1 MDRIKPHFL
10 HVAIAL
16 KIPRHFINSIRTEDD
31 PVYHLL
37 DVWLQGGA
45 NPEEDNQRSITW
57 ATLISALKEA
67 NVQEEAKIL
76 EYIIDADEPQSSEFL
91 CFTQQ

>member
-1 MDRIKPHFL
+1 MDRIKPHL
-10 HVAIAL
+10 IPVAIAL
-16 KIPRHFINSIRTEDD
+16 RIPRHFINSIRTEDD
-31 PVYHLL
+31 PVYKIL
-37 DVWLQGGA
+37 DLWLQGKA
-45 NPEEDNQRSITW
+45 NPEEDSLSLITW

-76 EYIIDADEPQSSEFL
+76 ENIVDADELQSSEFL